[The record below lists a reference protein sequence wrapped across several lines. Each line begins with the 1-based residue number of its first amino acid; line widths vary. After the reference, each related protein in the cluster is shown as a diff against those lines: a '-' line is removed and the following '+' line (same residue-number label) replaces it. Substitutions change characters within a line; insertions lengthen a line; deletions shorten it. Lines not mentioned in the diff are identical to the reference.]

1 MAALRHRW
9 VILLM
14 LGYGATACSDGVP
27 TVSPTAPTTTLTAAP
42 PAPTSPPPGVEFIR
56 GWVRDT
62 AFRPLS
68 RAQVELLT
76 GPQAG
81 VVATTDSTGE
91 FSFTATVDDGS
102 RLRASKEGHMTADV
116 TLGPVCSGCPGRPG
130 RSVSFF
136 LQVPN
141 APAAIAGDY
150 TLTFT
155 ADSAC
160 TTLPEQLRSRT
171 YEVTI
176 APSRFM
182 FGSTP
187 EATTS
192 FQVAPRGGTFSG
204 RIRFFWVNVAGNF
217 IALSFGDVSFDP
229 SVIEAVAPYGH
240 VAFGGSAAV
249 TVVDSLSSVVTPFTG
264 SIEYCVNPEISEDGY
279 RCTAPATSR
288 ARCDSESHQL
298 VLTRR

>member
-9 VILLM
+9 VILLI
-14 LGYGATACSDGVP
+14 LGCGATACSDGVA
-27 TVSPTAPTTTLTAAP
+27 TVTPTAPTATL
-42 PAPTSPPPGVEFIR
+42 PAPAVEFIR

-102 RLRASKEGHMTADV
+102 QLRASKEGHMSADV
-116 TLGPVCSGCPGRPG
+116 TLWHVCSGCPGRPG
-130 RSVSFF
+130 RSVSLF
-136 LQVPN
+136 LHVPN

-160 TTLPEQLRSRT
+160 TTLPENLRSRT

-176 APSRFM
+176 APSPFM
-182 FGSTP
+182 LGSTP
-187 EATTS
+187 EKTTS
-192 FQVAPRGGTFSG
+192 FHVAPRGGAFFG

-217 IALSFGDVSFDP
+217 VALRFGDSSDP

-249 TVVDSLSSVVTPFTG
+249 AVVDSLRSVVTPFTG
-264 SIEYCVNPEISEDGY
+264 SIEHCVNPQISEDGY

-288 ARCDSESHQL
+288 ARCDSESHL
-298 VLTRR
+298 LILTRR

>member
-9 VILLM
+9 VILLI
-14 LGYGATACSDGVP
+14 LGCGANACSDGIA
-27 TVSPTAPTTTLTAAP
+27 TVSPSAPTATL
-42 PAPTSPPPGVEFIR
+42 PAPAVEFIR

-62 AFRPLS
+62 AIRPLS
-68 RAQVELLT
+68 GAQVELLT

-91 FSFTATVDDGS
+91 FSFNATVDDGS
-102 RLRASKEGHMTADV
+102 RLRASKEGHMSGEV
-116 TLGPVCSGCPGRPG
+116 TLGPVCSGCPGQPG
-130 RSVSFF
+130 RSVSLF
-136 LQVPN
+136 LQMQN

-155 ADSAC
+155 ADSTC
-160 TTLPEQLRSRT
+160 TTLPEKLRSRT

-176 APSRFM
+176 TPSFM

-187 EATTS
+187 EMTTL
-192 FQVAPRGGTFSG
+192 FQVLPRGGAFSG
-204 RIRFFWVNVAGNF
+204 RIRFFWVNVAGDF
-217 IALSFGDVSFDP
+217 IALRFGESSDP
-229 SVIEAVAPYGH
+229 AVIESVVPEGH
-240 VAFGGSAAV
+240 VAFAGSATV
-249 TVVDSLSSVVTPFTG
+249 SVVDPVRSVVTPFTG
-264 SIEYCVNPEISEDGY
+264 SIEYCVNPQISEDGY

-288 ARCDSESHQL
+288 ARCDSASHQL

>member
-9 VILLM
+9 VILLI
-14 LGYGATACSDGVP
+14 LGYGATACSDGTP
-27 TVSPTAPTTTLTAAP
+27 KLSPIAPTASRPT
-42 PAPTSPPPGVEFIR
+42 PAVEFIR

-62 AFRPLS
+62 AIRPLS
-68 RAQVELLT
+68 GAQVELLT

-102 RLRASKEGHMTADV
+102 RLRASKEGHISADV

-130 RSVSFF
+130 RSVDLF

-141 APAAIAGDY
+141 APVAVAGDY

-160 TTLPEQLRSRT
+160 TTLPEKLRSRT

-176 APSRFM
+176 APSPLM

-187 EATTS
+187 DVTTS
-192 FQVAPRGGTFSG
+192 FQVAPRGSAFSG
-204 RIRFFWVNVAGNF
+204 RIRFFWVNVAGDF
-217 IALSFGDVSFDP
+217 IALRFGYPFDP
-229 SVIEAVAPYGH
+229 AVIESVVPEGH
-240 VAFGGSAAV
+240 VAFAGSA
-249 TVVDSLSSVVTPFTG
+249 TLSVVDSLRSVVAPFTG
-264 SIEYCVNPEISEDGY
+264 SIEYCVNPDISEDGY
-279 RCTAPATSR
+279 LCAAPAASR
-288 ARCDSESHQL
+288 ARCDSASHQL
-298 VLTRR
+298 KLTRR

>member
-1 MAALRHRW
+1 MATLRHRW
-9 VILLM
+9 VMLLV
-14 LGYGATACSDGVP
+14 LGYGATACSDGVAR
-27 TVSPTAPTTTLTAAP
+27 VSPTAPTTTP
-42 PAPTSPPPGVEFIR
+42 PAPAVEFIR

-62 AFRPLS
+62 AIRPLS
-68 RAQVELLT
+68 GAQVELLT

-81 VVATTDSTGE
+81 VVATTDTTGE

-102 RLRASKEGHMTADV
+102 RLRASKEGHRSAEV
-116 TLGPVCSGCPGRPG
+116 TLGPVCSGCPGR
-130 RSVSFF
+130 SVSLF

-141 APAAIAGDY
+141 TPTAIAGDY

-160 TTLPEQLRSRT
+160 TTLPEKLRSRT

-176 APSRFM
+176 APSPFM

-192 FQVAPRGGTFSG
+192 FKVAPRGGEFPG
-204 RIRFFWVNVAGNF
+204 RLRFFWVNVSGNF
-217 IALSFGDVSFDP
+217 IALRFGDSSDP
-229 SVIEAVAPYGH
+229 GVIEAVAPYGH
-240 VAFGGSAAV
+240 VAFAGSAGVA
-249 TVVDSLSSVVTPFTG
+249 VVDSLRSVVTPFTG
-264 SIEYCVNPEISEDGY
+264 SIEYCVNPQISEEGY
-279 RCTAPATSR
+279 RCPAPATSR
-288 ARCDSESHQL
+288 ARCDSGSHQL